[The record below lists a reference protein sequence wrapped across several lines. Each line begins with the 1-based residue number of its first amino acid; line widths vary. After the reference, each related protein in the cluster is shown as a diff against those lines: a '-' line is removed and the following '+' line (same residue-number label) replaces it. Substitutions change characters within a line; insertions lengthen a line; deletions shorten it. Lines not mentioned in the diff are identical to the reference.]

1 MSLSDL
7 EGCPIVGLSDAVQ
20 TKPYNAK
27 VHFLALAI
35 LAVTFPLIFMGGLV
49 TSHHAGMSVP
59 DWPNTWGYN
68 LFTFPISKWVGGI
81 FYEHTHRLVAS
92 VVGFLSIIL
101 TIVAFATDRRTW
113 VRLNASGILFGV
125 ILQGVIGGLR
135 VTLNDKDLAI
145 IHGCVAQIFFC
156 YVAAFTTMTSRWL
169 SEQFQPAPERIAEL
183 RRTARISSVAV
194 GLILIQLIVGAIMRH
209 SNAGLAI
216 PDFPASYGQIL
227 PPTTLDNSF
236 REAAIHKYGVELDL
250 NRVTLF
256 QIWIHFAHRIGAVL
270 VTTAVLWLSIS
281 ILRRHLQNDWL
292 RRPAWLL
299 ILLIPTQVTLG
310 IYTVL
315 LRKPA
320 DIASLHVAVGAL
332 ILATA
337 WVTLVR
343 TWAMQRF
350 AREEIARPAASFP
363 LQATLA

>member
-1 MSLSDL
+1 
-7 EGCPIVGLSDAVQ
+7 VQ

-27 VHFLALAI
+27 VHLLALTI

-81 FYEHTHRLVAS
+81 YYEHTHRLVAAL
-92 VVGFLSIIL
+92 VGFFSIL
-101 TIVAFATDRRTW
+101 LVVVAFVTDRRWW
-113 VRLNASGILFGV
+113 VRGNSLGILFGV
-125 ILQGVIGGLR
+125 CLQGFIGGER
-135 VTLNDKDLAI
+135 VIKNMLDLAI
-145 IHGCVAQIFFC
+145 LHGCVAQIFFC
-156 YVAAFTTMTSRWL
+156 YVAAFVTLTSRWM
-169 SEQFQPAPERIAEL
+169 SSQSQPDLEDRAQSQ
-183 RRTARISSVAV
+183 RTAKISAMAI

-216 PDFPASYGQIL
+216 PDFPTAYGKIL
-227 PPTTLDNSF
+227 PPTAIDNSF
-236 REAAIHKYGVELDL
+236 REAAIHKYGAQLDL

-281 ILRRHLQNDWL
+281 ILRRHAGNIRL

-299 ILLIPTQVTLG
+299 LLLIPTQVTLG

-337 WVTLVR
+337 WITLVR
-343 TWAMQRF
+343 AWAIGRLGIV
-350 AREEIARPAASFP
+350 EIARQTEHYP
-363 LQATLA
+363 LQATTA